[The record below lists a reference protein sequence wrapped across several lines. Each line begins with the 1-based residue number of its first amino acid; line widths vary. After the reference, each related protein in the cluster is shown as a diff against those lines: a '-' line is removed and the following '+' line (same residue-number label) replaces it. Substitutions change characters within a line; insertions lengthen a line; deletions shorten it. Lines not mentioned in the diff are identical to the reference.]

1 MNAVANIFNTFK
13 SREKS
18 KVSNGEAG
26 FTLIEMMVVIAII
39 GVLAAL
45 VVPRIMGRP
54 DEARVTAAKQDIGTI
69 NQALKLYRL
78 DIGRYPTTEQGLSA
92 LVARTSIE
100 PIPQNWK
107 AGGYLDALPND
118 PWGNPYQYANP
129 GTKAEVDVYSYG
141 ADKKPGGTGTDADIG
156 I

>member
-1 MNAVANIFNTFK
+1 MNTIANIFNPLK
-13 SREKS
+13 SRENE
-18 KVSNGEAG
+18 KVANSEAG

-54 DEARVTAAKQDIGTI
+54 DEARITAAKQDIGTI

-92 LVARTSIE
+92 LVSRTSVE
-100 PIPQNWK
+100 PVPQNWK
-107 AGGYLDALPND
+107 VGGYLDALPND

>member
-1 MNAVANIFNTFK
+1 MVNILKTLK
-13 SREKS
+13 QRVKS
-18 KVSNGEAG
+18 KAPHGEAG

-39 GVLAAL
+39 GILVAL
-45 VVPRIMGRP
+45 IVPRIMGRP
-54 DEARVTAAKQDIGTI
+54 DEARITAAKLDIGTI

-78 DIGRYPTTEQGLSA
+78 DIGRYPTTEQGLNA
-92 LVARTSIE
+92 LVTRPSIE

-107 AGGYLDALPND
+107 MGGYLDALPND

-129 GTKAEVDVYSYG
+129 GTKTEIDVYSFG

>member
-1 MNAVANIFNTFK
+1 MVNILKTLK
-13 SREKS
+13 RRVKS
-18 KVSNGEAG
+18 KAPHGEAG

-39 GVLAAL
+39 GILAAL
-45 VVPRIMGRP
+45 IVPRIMGRP
-54 DEARVTAAKQDIGTI
+54 DEARITAAKLDIGTI

-78 DIGRYPTTEQGLSA
+78 DIGRYPTTEQGLNA
-92 LVARTSIE
+92 LVVRPSIE

-107 AGGYLDALPND
+107 MGGYLDALPND

-129 GTKAEVDVYSYG
+129 GTKTEIDVYSYG

>member
-1 MNAVANIFNTFK
+1 MVNILK
-13 SREKS
+13 ALKQRIKS
-18 KVSNGEAG
+18 KTPHGEAG

-39 GVLAAL
+39 GILAAL
-45 VVPRIMGRP
+45 IVPRIMGRP
-54 DEARVTAAKQDIGTI
+54 DEARITAAKLDIGTI

-92 LVARTSIE
+92 LVARPSIE

-107 AGGYLDALPND
+107 MGGYLDALPND

-129 GTKAEVDVYSYG
+129 GTKTEIDVYSFG

>member
-1 MNAVANIFNTFK
+1 MNAIDNILSAFK
-13 SREKS
+13 SRAKS
-18 KVSNGEAG
+18 KATNNEAG

-78 DIGRYPTTEQGLSA
+78 DIGRYPTTEQGLNA
-92 LVARTSIE
+92 LVARTSVE

-107 AGGYLDALPND
+107 SGGYLDALPND

-129 GTKAEVDVYSYG
+129 GTKAEIDVYSYG

>member
-1 MNAVANIFNTFK
+1 MVNTLK
-13 SREKS
+13 ALKQRVKS
-18 KVSNGEAG
+18 KASHGEAG

-39 GVLAAL
+39 GILAAHI
-45 VVPRIMGRP
+45 VPRIMGRP
-54 DEARVTAAKQDIGTI
+54 DEARITAAKLDIGTI

-78 DIGRYPTTEQGLSA
+78 DIGRYPTTEQGLNA
-92 LVARTSIE
+92 LVARPSIE

-107 AGGYLDALPND
+107 MGGYLDALPND

-129 GTKAEVDVYSYG
+129 GTKTEIDVYSFG